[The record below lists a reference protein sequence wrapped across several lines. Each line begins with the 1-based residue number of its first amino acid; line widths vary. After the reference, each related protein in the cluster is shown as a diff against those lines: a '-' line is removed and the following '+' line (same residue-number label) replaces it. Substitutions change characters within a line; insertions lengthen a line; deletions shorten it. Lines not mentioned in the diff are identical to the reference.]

1 MKTKL
6 LFPLALLALVLEFA
20 LQAKSPKPFDLEI
33 RFSAQGVPLGSN
45 VVVTASLSGA
55 GVPGKGLAVAFADWK
70 AETNVVSSP
79 DASAVVALPSTK
91 TADDPAAAGALSV
104 RVLQNGEF
112 TGRLVVE
119 RDGANVSRT
128 VAVLAEDGRVW
139 MALDSIEN
147 CEWTRITARFGVP
160 EQDLTPDQRLLRDA
174 EYQRKLEERRAKA
187 AARAADGER
196 QARQT
201 AGPMAIAAGDRLTF
215 TGQWQGPGSGG
226 TSNFPIDGAKIVIHD
241 LTNGTPDIAGFLVNG
256 SFTFTAPVSNFQFT
270 ATLTSE
276 FPGIT
281 AAGALATN
289 GAPIGSFTV
298 AKDNNNSPGPI
309 YTVRVT
315 NMLSYVSTEAVDG
328 KPLSSMWAA
337 FHGMAEMVRQAQAQL
352 SVSKNTNFVILFES
366 ARISAYLGSSSKNI
380 RILLD
385 DRFDWDVVAHEF
397 GHAIADEHMFLGVP
411 AVGGSHDGSNQYD
424 YASNTNTLNDK
435 AKSLTLAFNE
445 GFGTYFGASLLE
457 KSAYKGRFK
466 NVGDKKYDDTE
477 DSNIHASMEDNAA
490 PGSYGEDT
498 ENAIYN
504 LFWDLYDSANEAN
517 SRTKPKIDGLADRT
531 ALGLGDLW
539 KLMDGG
545 QFANISDFWKKSYLP
560 SGDIADFIKEGD
572 NAIDGAKLRKALNAA
587 ETFAEFGMAPLL
599 FSPAANTTIILVT
612 NVGPTFKWDQVYT
625 GNADLK
631 LNKHRLAIYTQDLKT
646 LLFLS
651 PEQTDKTEYKLT
663 AQDLTDIQDK
673 LMNKSQ
679 ASVVAVVIATS
690 DTKMPTTGP
699 YLSNGVE
706 LLLQNFNRAVVLVVD
721 SSGSNTSTDPSNQ
734 RVAAAKESVR
744 RLVSKADSAA
754 GGVAPDLAAGIDFD
768 SSVKVLSNFDDP
780 DTVIP
785 VFNAIDSSG
794 GTRIDL
800 GIRAGITLLDN
811 INANGFRAFIGGKSA
826 IMVFTDGQNGA
837 SDGDLSVIAAIVD
850 ATLKGI
856 RVHYGFL
863 SPFGSPIG
871 LPTSGPGESE
881 TPFNPRGSV
890 AQSATPSTI
899 EEAVIASGGVYGVI
913 TDAESQL
920 AFVNQVYAR
929 GLVNSDNADPGG
941 GNLAGHITTSD
952 SVTNAA
958 QVRAFTFTGRAG
970 EHVRVVVEADG
981 FHPLLTV
988 YGNDGSILAIDRDD
1002 DANGKIDLPLDLPYA
1017 GDYVA
1022 EVFSQDGR
1030 TGPFTVFVD
1039 VANIF
1044 NGVALT
1050 ATGAVTLN
1058 RQTGLYEQ
1066 IVEVQ
1071 NTGTDSVEAV
1081 RIQIGG
1087 LPSSVKVYNA
1097 SGTNQTGASFV
1108 QLNAPL
1114 AAGAKVSFKLEY
1126 YSGTRTAPAPVL
1138 TAEASSKIVPTDPTG
1153 TRFGISRLQVLAD
1166 GSTLIEFAAE
1176 PGRTYVVEY
1185 SSDMTTWKA
1194 AVPAIVAGANR
1205 IQWIDSGPPKTDSA
1219 PGAGQSRFY
1228 RVVLLP

>member
-1 MKTKL
+1 MKTRL
-6 LFPLALLALVLEFA
+6 HLPITLLAFILGFSVL
-20 LQAKSPKPFDLEI
+20 AKSPKPFELEM

-45 VVVTASLSGA
+45 VVVSVSVPGVGSAAGLDAAITEWRALTNVTASSDLASVFRPARTKALIESGA
-55 GVPGKGLAVAFADWK
+55 
-70 AETNVVSSP
+70 
-79 DASAVVALPSTK
+79 AVVK
-91 TADDPAAAGALSV
+91 LSLHIL
-104 RVLQNGEF
+104 RNGEF
-112 TGRLVVE
+112 SGRVE
-119 RDGANVSRT
+119 ATLNGASVSRGI
-128 VAVLAEDGRVW
+128 ALLAEDGRVW
-139 MALDSIEN
+139 IALDSIEN
-147 CEWTRITARFGVP
+147 CEWTRITASFGVP
-160 EQDLTPDQRLLRDA
+160 EMELTPAQRALRDSL
-174 EYQRKLEERRAKA
+174 YQDKLAERRAKA
-187 AARAADGER
+187 TAAGGR
-196 QARQT
+196 QVGQT
-201 AGPMAIAAGDRLTF
+201 AGPMAIAAGDRLNF

-226 TSNFPIDGAKIVIHD
+226 TSNFPIDGAKIVVHD
-241 LTNGTPDIAGFLVNG
+241 LTTNATPDITGYLVNG
-256 SFTFTAPVSNFQFT
+256 NFTFTAPVSNFQFT
-270 ATLTSE
+270 ATLTAQ

-289 GAPIGSFTV
+289 GASIGSFTV
-298 AKDNNNSPGPI
+298 AKDNMDVAGPT
-309 YTVRVT
+309 YTVRLT
-315 NMLSYVSTEAVDG
+315 NTLSYVSTEAVDG
-328 KPLSSMWAA
+328 KPLASMWAA
-337 FHGMAEMVRQAQAQL
+337 FHGMAEMVRQAQSQL
-352 SVSKNTNFVILFES
+352 SVSKNNNFVILFES
-366 ARISAYLGSSSKNI
+366 AKISAYLGGGTKNI

-397 GHAIADEHMFLGVP
+397 GHAIADEHMFLGV
-411 AVGGSHDGSNQYD
+411 ATVGGSHDGSNQYD
-424 YASNTNTLNDK
+424 FAGNAFTLNNK
-435 AKSLTLAFNE
+435 GRSLTLAFNE

-457 KSAYKGRFK
+457 KSTYKGRFQ

-477 DSNIHASMEDNAA
+477 DSNIHASMEDNAT

-517 SRTKPKIDGLADRT
+517 SRTKPKIDGLSDRT
-531 ALGLGDLW
+531 ALGLADLW

-560 SGDIADFIKEGD
+560 AGDIAGFIATGD
-572 NAIDGAKLRKALNAA
+572 NAIDGAKLRTSLNAA

-599 FSPAANTTIILVT
+599 FEPPANTIILLVT
-612 NVGPTFKWDQVYT
+612 NNGPTFKWDQVYT

-646 LLFLS
+646 LLFIS
-651 PEQTDKTEYKLT
+651 PEQTAKTEYQLT

-673 LMNKSQ
+673 LMNKAQ
-679 ASVVAVVIATS
+679 ASVVAVVIASS
-690 DTKMPTTGP
+690 DVTAPTTGP

-721 SSGSNTSTDPSNQ
+721 SSGSNGTTDPSNQ

-768 SSVKVLSNFDDP
+768 SSVKILSDFDDP

-794 GTRIDL
+794 GTSIDG
-800 GIRAGITLLDN
+800 GIKAATTLLDN
-811 INANGFRAFIGGKSA
+811 INANGFRAFINNKSA
-826 IMVFTDGQNGA
+826 IMVFTDGQNGN
-837 SDGDLSVIAAIVD
+837 GPVPVIQAIAN

-856 RVHYGFL
+856 RVHFGFL
-863 SPFGSPIG
+863 QPFASPIA
-871 LPTSGPGESE
+871 LPTSGPGETE

-890 AQSATPSTI
+890 AQTALPATI

-929 GLVNSDNADPGG
+929 GLVNSDNSDPGG

-952 SVTNAA
+952 SVTNAT
-958 QVRAFTFTGRAG
+958 QVRAFTFTGRQG
-970 EHVRVVVEADG
+970 EHVRVVVDADG

-988 YGNDGSILAIDRDD
+988 YGNDGSILAIDRDAD
-1002 DANGKIDLPLDLPYA
+1002 TDGKIDLPLDLPYS

-1071 NTGTDSVEAV
+1071 NTGTDSIEAV

-1087 LPSSVKVYNA
+1087 LASSIKVYNA
-1097 SGTNQTGASFV
+1097 SGTNQTGTAFV

-1126 YSGTRTAPAPVL
+1126 FSGNRTAPTPVL
-1138 TAEASSKIVPTDPTG
+1138 TAESSTKIEPTDPTG
-1153 TRFGISRLQVLAD
+1153 TRFGIGRLQVLAD
-1166 GSTLIEFAAE
+1166 GGTLIEFPAV

-1194 AVPAIVAGANR
+1194 AVPAIVAAANR
-1205 IQWIDSGPPKTDSA
+1205 ILWIDSGPPKTDSA
-1219 PGAGQSRFY
+1219 PSLGQSRFY